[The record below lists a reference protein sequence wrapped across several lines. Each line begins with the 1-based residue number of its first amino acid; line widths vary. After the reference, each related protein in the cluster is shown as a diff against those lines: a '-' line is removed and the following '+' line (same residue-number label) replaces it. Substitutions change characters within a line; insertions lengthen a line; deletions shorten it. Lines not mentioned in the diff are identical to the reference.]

1 MSSAPA
7 PSPPRAGLRE
17 RKKARTR
24 AEIRT
29 QGLRLF
35 AEQGYHKT
43 TTEQMVYVGDDGLI
57 GRHDYDL
64 EIAGNS
70 RGAHCISRYTQAA
83 AS

>member
-1 MSSAPA
+1 MTWP
-7 PSPPRAGLRE
+7 
-17 RKKARTR
+17 
-24 AEIRT
+24 
-29 QGLRLF
+29 
-35 AEQGYHKT
+35 GYLATHS
-43 TTEQMVYVGDDGLI
+43 TEQMGYVGDDGLI